1 MWDAATL
8 AIVAAVFL
16 FAGFVKGVVGLGLP
30 TIALGLLTATLG
42 LMDAIALMLVPA
54 FMTNVV
60 QALVGG
66 HLAALLKR
74 LWRLLATLCLG
85 VWLGTVLL
93 AGADKQ
99 AMSGLLGILI
109 FLYAAV
115 SLATPPIPAPGRHER
130 WLSSAYGIVAG
141 IATGLTG
148 AYTMGV
154 PYLEALR
161 LGRDELVQA
170 MGLFFLVSTVAL
182 ALSLTGNALLPTSLG
197 LLSLLALIPAFLGMA
212 GGQWTRRRVPEAQF
226 RRLINGFLLLLGAY
240 IAARAFL

>member
-1 MWDAATL
+1 VEDGATIV
-8 AIVAAVFL
+8 IVAAVFL

-30 TIALGLLTATLG
+30 TVSLGLLTATLG

-60 QALVGG
+60 QAVVGG
-66 HLAALLKR
+66 GLRALLRR
-74 LWRLLATLCLG
+74 LWPLLATLCLG
-85 VWLGTVLL
+85 IWFGTGLL

-99 AMSGLLGILI
+99 AISGLLGILI
-109 FLYAAV
+109 AAYAAIG
-115 SLATPPIPAPGRHER
+115 LAAPPLPEPGRHER
-130 WLSSAYGIVAG
+130 WLSPAWGIVAG

-154 PYLEALR
+154 PYLQALR
-161 LGRDELVQA
+161 LGRDALVQA
-170 MGLFFLVSTVAL
+170 MGIFFLVSTVAL

-197 LLSLLALIPAFLGMA
+197 LLSVLALIPAFIGMA
-212 GGQWTRRRVPEAQF
+212 GGQWVRHRIPEARFRRV
-226 RRLINGFLLLLGAY
+226 IDGFLLLLGGY